1 VDEVVCEA
9 WDQVRQVAV
18 VQEKPLAA
26 LDAFDEHVDACGVLE
41 EVGDEDGDDVMG
53 IVQGEGAELVVVG
66 VAETVFVVIV
76 VVVAAAA
83 VERVLRERRRPVAVE
98 QV

>member
-1 VDEVVCEA
+1 
-9 WDQVRQVAV
+9 VAV
-18 VQEKPLAA
+18 VQEKRLAA

-41 EVGDEDGDDVMG
+41 EVGDEDGDGVMG

-76 VVVAAAA
+76 VVAVAVVVVAAVAAAA
-83 VERVLRERRRPVAVE
+83 VGKMMGEVLW
-98 QV
+98 